1 MRLAL
6 ALYRKNLAQRSG
18 QLAEPD
24 RVAIRCDRQGQLA
37 KVAPI
42 VAEQSEPG
50 SPVLGQMPQDIRN
63 GCRVRSVQ
71 MPEHIEGH
79 GAVGITL
86 GSSKIAHSF
95 EPSLCKK
102 RMVQP
107 KLFTSR

>member
-6 ALYRKNLAQRSG
+6 ALYRENLAQRSR

-24 RVAIRCDRQGQLA
+24 RTAIRRDGQCQLA

-42 VAEQSEPG
+42 IAKQSEPG
-50 SPVLGQMPQDIRN
+50 PAVLGKMAQDIRH

-71 MPEHIEGH
+71 IAEHVERH

-95 EPSLCKK
+95 EPSLCKS
-102 RMVQP
+102 V
-107 KLFTSR
+107 